1 MSCIA
6 AIWPGTVPCH
16 AENFLHLQVDPVA
29 LELDDYFDVIKQP
42 MDLGTIQK
50 RLAPGPKQGWGTLH
64 YKSTAEVLRD
74 TQLVW
79 ANCRRYNDASDPIM

>member
-1 MSCIA
+1 
-6 AIWPGTVPCH
+6 
-16 AENFLHLQVDPVA
+16 
-29 LELDDYFDVIKQP
+29 

-79 ANCRRYNDASDPIM
+79 ANCRRYN